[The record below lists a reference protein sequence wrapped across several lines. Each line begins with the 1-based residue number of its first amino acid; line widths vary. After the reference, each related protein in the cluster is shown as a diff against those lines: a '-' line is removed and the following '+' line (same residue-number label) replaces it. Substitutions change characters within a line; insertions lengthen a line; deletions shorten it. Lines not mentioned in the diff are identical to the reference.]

1 MQPRFNL
8 ICFKQ
13 RNKNQGFLFL
23 LCQRFEFSPLF
34 ITVKNLSKFFTRKKY
49 SEQHIGNIFL
59 CYSVELLIACISR
72 PKQNVLKENQLLSSI
87 WSKIFQGFFC
97 FLALLFFAT
106 SQTQLDYYHQ
116 KLCMRF
122 ASQFSEQ
129 CKTQDPRKWWLWP
142 VECMI

>member
-23 LCQRFEFSPLF
+23 LCQRFVFSPLF

-49 SEQHIGNIFL
+49 SEQQISVNIFL

-72 PKQNVLKENQLLSSI
+72 PKQRFKGESIAFFNLEQNISRLFLLFSTAFLRHKLNATRLLSPKAVYTI
-87 WSKIFQGFFC
+87 CFTIFW
-97 FLALLFFAT
+97 T
-106 SQTQLDYYHQ
+106 
-116 KLCMRF
+116 M
-122 ASQFSEQ
+122 
-129 CKTQDPRKWWLWP
+129 
-142 VECMI
+142 